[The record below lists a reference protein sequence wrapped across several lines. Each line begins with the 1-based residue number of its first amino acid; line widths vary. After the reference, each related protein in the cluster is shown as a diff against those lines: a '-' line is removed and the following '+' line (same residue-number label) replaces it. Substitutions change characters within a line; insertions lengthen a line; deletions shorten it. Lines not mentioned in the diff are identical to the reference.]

1 MFIKM
6 DPKVDEYF
14 EKLQKWQ
21 LELQTL
27 REILNDCMLAET
39 YKWKHPCY
47 TYKNNNIVIIGGFKE
62 YCTINF
68 FKGVLL
74 KDSEKILTKPG
85 ENSQS
90 SRIIPF
96 TNVEDIKKLTPI
108 IKSYIFEAIE
118 IEKAGLTVQTK
129 SISDYKIPDELTQK
143 FTENLDFETAFKA
156 LTPGRQKGYL
166 LYFSQPKQSKTKI
179 SRIEKYTNR
188 ILKGKGLNDCI
199 CGLSKRMPT
208 CDGSHK
214 YIK

>member
-1 MFIKM
+1 M

-27 REILNDCMLAET
+27 REILNDCMLTET

-47 TYKNNNIVIIGGFKE
+47 TYRNNNIVIIGGFKE

-74 KDSEKILTKPG
+74 KDSEKILTKQG

-96 TNVEDIKKLTPI
+96 TNVKDIKRLTPI

-129 SISDYKIPDELTQK
+129 SVNDYEIPEELTQK
-143 FTENLDFETAFKA
+143 FTENIDFKNAFRA

-179 SRIEKYTNR
+179 SRIEKYLNR
-188 ILKGKGLNDCI
+188 ILEGKGLNDCI
-199 CGLSKRMPT
+199 CGLSKRMPN